1 MGFDKA
7 WLKKL
12 EYESQVNGKMYKW
25 EAWKKKKLLE
35 QYEEK
40 ERDTEEEFWKC
51 VEDFMF
57 RDYDRE
63 N

>member
-1 MGFDKA
+1 
-7 WLKKL
+7 
-12 EYESQVNGKMYKW
+12 MYKW